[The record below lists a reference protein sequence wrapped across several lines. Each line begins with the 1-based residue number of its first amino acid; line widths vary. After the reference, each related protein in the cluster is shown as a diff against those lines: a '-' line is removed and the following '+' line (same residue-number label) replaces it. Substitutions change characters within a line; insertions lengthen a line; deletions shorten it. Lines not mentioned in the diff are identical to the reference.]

1 MTDIHIVDI
10 NNFNIDNIVIPK
22 KITNININKQK
33 LSIGYNNKDFY
44 LITPFF
50 INYNDYHNS
59 KIQYLKLIFD
69 PLYGDILKFYETIL
83 LIEQQSKDILS
94 KYYTLNSIIK
104 TENIKDV
111 DLFDTDIF
119 ENIKYMYIKLNNHCK
134 IYKDLHETNID
145 NLKQKW
151 YFKCLIKI
159 DSFWIDINKKTYGLS
174 IDLIQIKISQPIYQ
188 IKCLIENKESLKPIN
203 ESIIVQK
210 SEQLSSISYHI
221 TETTNKKEVKSIFV
235 PPNPMDLLN
244 IKNALK
250 SIPK

>member
-1 MTDIHIVDI
+1 MTDKDIVDI
-10 NNFNIDNIVIPK
+10 DNFNIDNIVIPK

-50 INYNDYHNS
+50 INYNDYHNN
-59 KIQYLKLIFD
+59 KIQYLKLSFD
-69 PLYGDILKFYETIL
+69 PLYGDIFKFYETIL
-83 LIEQQSKDILS
+83 LIEQKSKDILS
-94 KYYTLNSIIK
+94 KYYSLNSIIK
-104 TENIKDV
+104 TENINGF
-111 DLFDTDIF
+111 DLFDIDVF
-119 ENIKYMYIKLNNHCK
+119 ENIKYMYIKLNNHYK
-134 IYKDLHETNID
+134 IYTDLHETNID

-188 IKCLIENKESLKPIN
+188 IKCLIDKELSPPI
-203 ESIIVQK
+203 
-210 SEQLSSISYHI
+210 SISVQIPEHKSPIAYHI
-221 TETTNKKEVKSIFV
+221 TETTNKKEIKSIFV

>member
-10 NNFNIDNIVIPK
+10 DNFNIDNITTPK

-59 KIQYLKLIFD
+59 KIQYLKLSFD
-69 PLYGDILKFYETIL
+69 PLYGEILKFYETIL
-83 LIEQQSKDILS
+83 LIEQKSKDILS
-94 KYYTLNSIIK
+94 KYYSLNSIIK
-104 TENIKDV
+104 TENINGF
-111 DLFDTDIF
+111 DLFDIDVF
-119 ENIKYMYIKLNNHCK
+119 ENIKYMYIKLNNHYK
-134 IYKDLHETNID
+134 IYSDLHETNID
-145 NLKQKW
+145 YLKQKW

-188 IKCLIENKESLKPIN
+188 IRCLIDNKELANPI
-203 ESIIVQK
+203 SISVQIPEQK
-210 SEQLSSISYHI
+210 SSIAYHI
-221 TETTNKKEVKSIFV
+221 TETTNKKEIKSVFI